1 MQNTNKTPIPSKLEE
16 KETSAYRSYQRRE
29 NQRLI
34 SSESNTEALEK
45 FSTVVQMLN
54 ANKVTKSNAF
64 ENRMIDYIADIFTNL
79 GASNSGS
86 ESVWQKYSTGVD
98 SCAKIYGFCVDFIH
112 SETYKVLGG
121 LNRTGNQEVENE
133 NQDEDPTKPKKK
145 KKILGGLATL
155 EKDIQSITT
164 TKFEKYEQ
172 FDPYF
177 KVVSSKF
184 DAATSSGL
192 LLNNLTLNGALD
204 IVLIEDDRLHK
215 TAEADLKPKI
225 TISGLNFNEAE
236 ICNLELCKE
245 LLKYSEESDPI
256 NFETALEKIET
267 KGDVF
272 IVNESEESTVDDDTE
287 DDLFGLQDM
296 MSSAKKKDSESL
308 ITIAIPLQERINE
321 LNDQDDYSF
330 FKNSKN
336 SS

>member
-121 LNRTGNQEVENE
+121 LNRTGNQEV
-133 NQDEDPTKPKKK
+133 
-145 KKILGGLATL
+145 
-155 EKDIQSITT
+155 
-164 TKFEKYEQ
+164 
-172 FDPYF
+172 
-177 KVVSSKF
+177 
-184 DAATSSGL
+184 
-192 LLNNLTLNGALD
+192 
-204 IVLIEDDRLHK
+204 
-215 TAEADLKPKI
+215 
-225 TISGLNFNEAE
+225 
-236 ICNLELCKE
+236 
-245 LLKYSEESDPI
+245 
-256 NFETALEKIET
+256 
-267 KGDVF
+267 
-272 IVNESEESTVDDDTE
+272 
-287 DDLFGLQDM
+287 
-296 MSSAKKKDSESL
+296 
-308 ITIAIPLQERINE
+308 
-321 LNDQDDYSF
+321 
-330 FKNSKN
+330 
-336 SS
+336 